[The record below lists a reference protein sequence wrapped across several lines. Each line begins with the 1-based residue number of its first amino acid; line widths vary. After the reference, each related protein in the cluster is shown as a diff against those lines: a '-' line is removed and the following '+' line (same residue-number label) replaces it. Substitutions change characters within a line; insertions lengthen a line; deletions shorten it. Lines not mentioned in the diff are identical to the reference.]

1 MLAALAL
8 LGACGGAPA
17 QSLGDDAAA
26 KAKLVAALVRF
37 VQWPTGTF
45 DSDAS
50 ALRLCVYSGS
60 AAVERAF
67 AAHQGSAVGARTL
80 RVVLD
85 PPAADKGCHAVYLD
99 ASAGLGLPDWRRR
112 HAGEAAFTIGTSD
125 GFASDGGM
133 VEIVQVDSDLRFDF
147 NLQALHDAGLGVHP
161 GVLKLAR
168 RVKP

>member
-1 MLAALAL
+1 MLAALVL

-37 VQWPTGTF
+37 VQWPAGTF
-45 DSDAS
+45 DNDAS

-67 AAHQGSAVGARTL
+67 ASHQGSAVGARTL

-99 ASAGLGLPDWRRR
+99 ASAGLGL
-112 HAGEAAFTIGTSD
+112 
-125 GFASDGGM
+125 
-133 VEIVQVDSDLRFDF
+133 
-147 NLQALHDAGLGVHP
+147 
-161 GVLKLAR
+161 
-168 RVKP
+168 